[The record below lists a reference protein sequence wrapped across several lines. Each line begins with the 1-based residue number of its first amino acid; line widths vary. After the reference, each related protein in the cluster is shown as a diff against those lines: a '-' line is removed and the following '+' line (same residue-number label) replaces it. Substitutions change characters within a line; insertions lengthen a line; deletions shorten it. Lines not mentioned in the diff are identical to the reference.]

1 MPTPPLHA
9 DTDLLRSESF
19 APFVTHMQN
28 VIDAL
33 NAAVDDCLPVATTI
47 RDASDQIL
55 NEGLAAQVEQIR
67 MLLYGLRDLS
77 AGDADQVT
85 ALNQLLGAVEEL
97 NTDVA
102 SFGGTRP

>member
-9 DTDLLRSESF
+9 HTDLLKSESF
-19 APFVTHMQN
+19 APFVAHMQN

-33 NAAVDDCLPVATTI
+33 NAVADDCLPVATTV
-47 RDASDQIL
+47 RDTSDQIL
-55 NEGLAAQVEQIR
+55 NDGLAAQVEQIR

-85 ALNQLLGAVEEL
+85 ALNQLLGTVEEV
-97 NTDVA
+97 NTGVA
-102 SFGGTRP
+102 DFGGTRP